1 MVRDRPGAEERPA
14 GSGTLL
20 ILLCST
26 GRDRACR
33 RALGAPEPR
42 ARRPQS
48 SRVGSS
54 PTPCDGRSSPS
65 TGIGTV
71 GCSPPANHPTLLRRP
86 HLLRRRRLRR
96 RSTACS
102 TSPYNPLAESRTRR
116 ADRNR
121 SATVLSV
128 YVDARPGRNIRFPK
142 ELAGLHPGG
151 PNRLDVPLLDDVAE
165 AAKRYR
171 RADQERQEAR
181 EALREKIRIA
191 RDRGSASRPSPGLLR
206 SAASTRAGSM
216 PSETSGSQALPVLT
230 RDSSPMSKAQYRATI
245 PFSHGC

>member
-165 AAKRYR
+165 ALSVTAAPIRSAKRRGKLYAR
-171 RADQERQEAR
+171 RSGLPETGDQLRGHRQGCSDQPR
-181 EALREKIRIA
+181 V
-191 RDRGSASRPSPGLLR
+191 
-206 SAASTRAGSM
+206 RA
-216 PSETSGSQALPVLT
+216 QALCRVRQVGVKRYPCSPVIQA
-230 RDSSPMSKAQYRATI
+230 P
-245 PFSHGC
+245 